1 MESSAVRRKTLV
13 AREDLVNHVAE
24 IAKGQGCS
32 LFELVNDLF
41 RLAIVSDKLN
51 FSLRQVVADRKV
63 VEVAKS
69 SGFVLG
75 LERLWYE
82 MADLAYK
89 KDKSGALK
97 SWFDSG
103 VWFGSRYAT
112 SGNTSCFDQFKSDLT
127 AFTWN
132 APEFEF
138 NLVKDKMFV
147 KVMSPRFT
155 EAYTFLFSSFLV
167 GALDSFG
174 YQLINKEVYR
184 GIIRLDAQR
193 SVVV

>member
-1 MESSAVRRKTLV
+1 M
-13 AREDLVNHVAE
+13 VNHVAE

-51 FSLRQVVADRKV
+51 FSLRQVVVDRKV

-69 SGFVLG
+69 SGFILG

-82 MADLAYK
+82 MADIAYK
-89 KDKSGALK
+89 KDKREALK

-112 SGNTSCFDQFKSDLT
+112 SGNPSSFDQFKSDLI

-138 NLVKDKMFV
+138 NLVKDKVFV
-147 KVMSPRFT
+147 KVTSPRFT

-174 YQLINKEVYR
+174 HQLISEEVSR
-184 GIIRLDAQR
+184 GIIRLEAQR
-193 SVVV
+193 SVVE